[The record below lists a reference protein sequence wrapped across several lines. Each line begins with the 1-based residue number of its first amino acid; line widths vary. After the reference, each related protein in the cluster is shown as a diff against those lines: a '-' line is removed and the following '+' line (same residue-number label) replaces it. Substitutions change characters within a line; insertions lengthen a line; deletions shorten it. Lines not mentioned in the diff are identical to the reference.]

1 MMTVLYVF
9 LTSDF
14 QRLSVLLLLA
24 YLQSDKKS
32 KTLINKN
39 VSVYLLKGFLCYI
52 FVPEMRFPLCQQTQQ
67 QLLSTNYFVPSLI
80 NFFFNKQH
88 CEQVLSHL
96 K

>member
-24 YLQSDKKS
+24 YLQSDKKI

-39 VSVYLLKGFLCYI
+39 VSVYLLKGFLCCI
-52 FVPEMRFPLCQQTQQ
+52 FVPEMRFPLYVNKPNSSCSALTILY
-67 QLLSTNYFVPSLI
+67 LL
-80 NFFFNKQH
+80 
-88 CEQVLSHL
+88 
-96 K
+96 